1 MAGVHSMIFGGSR
14 MDGQSTERDTEH
26 VKGLAIA
33 HYLLAGLSVLS
44 AAPFVLFSR
53 GLSSMVA
60 EVTGQLPSIL
70 EKYPDTVGLDAP
82 DAQGLD
88 EFTSDA
94 LGMAQD
100 LASAAWGLTI
110 AGIALSL
117 LTAAG
122 FWWIGRLL
130 QKHRRWSLCYLTGWF
145 ECLAFPFGTVVGIF
159 TVLVLSRP
167 GVKRLFGQD

>member
-1 MAGVHSMIFGGSR
+1 MAER
-14 MDGQSTERDTEH
+14 STDRDAAH

-33 HYLLAGLSVLS
+33 HSILAGLSALS
-44 AAPFVLFSR
+44 AMPFILFARSLSSMLDGVKG
-53 GLSSMVA
+53 GLSSVI
-60 EVTGQLPSIL
+60 EGPHTN
-70 EKYPDTVGLDAP
+70 GLDGP
-82 DAQGLD
+82 GTQELD
-88 EFTSDA
+88 EFA
-94 LGMAQD
+94 NEAFGMAQD
-100 LASAAWGLTI
+100 IVSSLSSLIVASVVLC
-110 AGIALSL
+110 L

-130 QKHRRWSLCYLTGWF
+130 RKHQRWALCYLTGWF